1 MSEGEKITNM
11 MSEIEDLDKKIEEV
25 TKKRTLLQQKLNKA
39 KEAFDK
45 KNTQLKELQIKKDA
59 ATAGILMKAAKEK
72 EMSLDDLLGLIK
84 NEEALK

>member
-25 TKKRTLLQQKLNKA
+25 TKKRALLQQKLNKA

-84 NEEALK
+84 KEEALK

>member
-1 MSEGEKITNM
+1 MSWKSWTRK
-11 MSEIEDLDKKIEEV
+11 SKKLP
-25 TKKRTLLQQKLNKA
+25 LLQQKLNKA

-45 KNTQLKELQIKKDA
+45 KNNQLKELQIKKDA

-84 NEEALK
+84 KEEAV

>member
-1 MSEGEKITNM
+1 MSDGEKITNM
-11 MSEIEDLDKKIEEV
+11 MSELEELDKKIEEV
-25 TKKRTLLQQKLNKA
+25 TRKRTLLQQKLNKA

-45 KNTQLKELQIKKDA
+45 KNNQLKELQIKKDA

-84 NEEALK
+84 KE

>member
-25 TKKRTLLQQKLNKA
+25 TKKRALLQQKLTKA

-45 KNTQLKELQIKKDA
+45 KNNQRKELQIKKDA

-72 EMSLDDLLGLIK
+72 AMSLDDLLGLIK
-84 NEEALK
+84 KEEALK

>member
-1 MSEGEKITNM
+1 MSEGEKIATM

-25 TKKRTLLQQKLNKA
+25 TKKRTLLQQKLRKA

-45 KNTQLKELQIKKDA
+45 KNSQLKELQIKKDA

-72 EMSLDDLLGLIK
+72 EMSLDDILGLIK
-84 NEEALK
+84 KEEAVR

>member
-1 MSEGEKITNM
+1 MSEGEKIASM

-25 TKKRTLLQQKLNKA
+25 TKKRTLLQQKLSKA

-45 KNTQLKELQIKKDA
+45 KNSQLKELQIKKDA

-72 EMSLDDLLGLIK
+72 EMSLDDILGLIK
-84 NEEALK
+84 KEEAVR

>member
-59 ATAGILMKAAKEK
+59 ATAGILMRAAKEK

-84 NEEALK
+84 KEETLK

>member
-1 MSEGEKITNM
+1 MSDGEKITNM
-11 MSEIEDLDKKIEEV
+11 MGELEELDKKIEEV
-25 TKKRTLLQQKLNKA
+25 TRKRTLLQQKLNKA

-45 KNTQLKELQIKKDA
+45 KNNQLKELQIKKDA

-84 NEEALK
+84 KEEAV